1 MQRRLLPSG
10 FIAAILAALVSLPVR
25 GDEVTPPPD
34 SNKPPTAP
42 TATRGGGNCSNRE
55 NPLTAI
61 APSGTLITTTADYP
75 ALLFYIPE
83 TTAKRAEFVMVD
95 GEGNFVYNTKV
106 TLPSQ
111 PGIMRLNLSP
121 EAASPVTETGNPYRW
136 ELALICDEFDRSGD
150 DLLGGELRRV
160 EVSSDIENKL
170 ELAESGDRFSVFQE
184 AGLEADAIAALDELR
199 RENPQDVEIQ
209 ALWEKWLRE
218 NGLEQLVEMPSLGN
232 R

>member
-10 FIAAILAALVSLPVR
+10 FIAAALAALVSLPVR
-25 GDEVTPPPD
+25 GDDITPPPD
-34 SNKPPTAP
+34 PNKPATAP
-42 TATRGGGNCSNRE
+42 TATRGGSSCSSEE

-83 TTAKRAEFVMVD
+83 TTAEQAQFVMANKD
-95 GEGNFVYNTKV
+95 GDIVYDTKV
-106 TLPSQ
+106 ALPNK

-121 EAASPVTETGNPYRW
+121 EAGSPVTETGNPYRW
-136 ELALICDEFDRSGD
+136 ELALICDEYDRSGD
-150 DLLGGELRRV
+150 EFLGGELRRV

-170 ELAESGDRFSVFQE
+170 EAAENSDRFSVLQE
-184 AGLEADAIAALDELR
+184 AGLGADAIAALDELR
-199 RENPQDVEIQ
+199 RENPQDLEIQ

-218 NGLEQLVEMPSLGN
+218 NDLEQLVEMPSLGN

>member
-10 FIAAILAALVSLPVR
+10 FIAATLATLVSLPVW
-25 GDEVTPPPD
+25 GDEITPPPD

-42 TATRGGGNCSNRE
+42 TATRGGSNCSSQE

-61 APSGTLITTTADYP
+61 APSGNLITTTADYP
-75 ALLFYIPE
+75 AFLFYIPE
-83 TTAKRAEFVMVD
+83 TTASKAQFVIASND
-95 GEGNFVYNTKV
+95 GDIVYDTKV
-106 TLPSQ
+106 ALPSQ

-121 EAASPVTETGNPYRW
+121 EAGSPVTETGNPYRW

-150 DLLGGELRRV
+150 EFLGGELRRV

-170 ELAESGDRFSVFQE
+170 ERAENGDRFSVFQE
-184 AGLEADAIAALDELR
+184 AGLGADAIAALDELR
-199 RENPQDVEIQ
+199 RENPQDVKIQ

-218 NGLEQLVEMPSLGN
+218 NGLEELVEMPSLGN

>member
-1 MQRRLLPSG
+1 
-10 FIAAILAALVSLPVR
+10 
-25 GDEVTPPPD
+25 
-34 SNKPPTAP
+34 
-42 TATRGGGNCSNRE
+42 
-55 NPLTAI
+55 
-61 APSGTLITTTADYP
+61 
-75 ALLFYIPE
+75 
-83 TTAKRAEFVMVD
+83 MVD